1 MREDITGINFFVL
14 SLNAIN
20 PHNLHLCSSQH
31 YAHFHCAM
39 HVNAHFMIT
48 LIVLNCRLEDTNM
61 RSIKKVSPNC
71 NLPSSISFK
80 LVTVSLILVIQFTQ
94 ITNDFCTD
102 FVSFFRLQHA
112 HEFFALLISLKKGFA
127 HMFSDVLSR
136 VDHILLP
143 FGSKFLSILG
153 AWCKSIKNLSL
164 DKVSLFIIIII
175 VVVVWITR
183 YWLLINGIYFYVSKY
198 L

>member
-1 MREDITGINFFVL
+1 ML

-71 NLPSSISFK
+71 NLPSSISSK

-112 HEFFALLISLKKGFA
+112 HEFFAFLISLKKASHTCFLMYSA
-127 HMFSDVLSR
+127 ASITFY
-136 VDHILLP
+136 
-143 FGSKFLSILG
+143 FLS
-153 AWCKSIKNLSL
+153 ATNF
-164 DKVSLFIIIII
+164 SLFLEHDVNQSKICHS
-175 VVVVWITR
+175 TKYR
-183 YWLLINGIYFYVSKY
+183 YSSSS
-198 L
+198 